1 MLNRFLNLI
10 LWGLRGISMAVCF
23 RRNEVLFINVTF
35 GLNFHESQSV
45 FLK

>member
-10 LWGLRGISMAVCF
+10 LGGLRGISMAVRF
-23 RRNEVLFINVTF
+23 RRNEVLFIDVIL
-35 GLNFHESQSV
+35 GLNFYESQSV